1 MNPNHLGE
9 RLPPPEPSRR
19 ELMGGFAAAL
29 GAVLFSRKAEAAQP
43 RPPRPPRPKSTTA
56 NIIDYGAAEGGFDCT
71 QAFKRAFAVNAVV
84 QVPAGTFAAK
94 QIHIPAN
101 KTLLTAGPE
110 TVIQQLPHQPSGTSL
125 IRVMGSNVTIGS
137 FTAAGN
143 IASDMHEWMHSIEV
157 KANADT
163 GNLSNVVIGDIF
175 GRNVRGD
182 VICLSA
188 IPGFTLQS
196 VSLGNISGD
205 NVYRNVVTIA
215 GTSPSNAN
223 IQIASIR
230 GQRVGLYHF
239 DIEPDDT
246 SPPVIGVTVGEIV
259 GRNVGVV
266 GPNAAAF
273 VDAVSIRSLDL
284 SPDCGGSSPDYITTD
299 HTRPHGLQV
308 RNSKNLSIS
317 SLKARGLA
325 GQAIKFIDSTLP
337 TMTMH
342 ITSCEIIECAR
353 TETTYRAYIL
363 GKRTQSSII
372 IDRLHLS
379 LDRPELIGML
389 LCDGAK
395 VGSVTG
401 AFAPGSRFLN
411 DSSGAQFSSLQIDAP
426 EAILAINTNGAVFSG
441 GNANVLRLGYNCD
454 KLRFQN
460 MTLTGSCIGGSA
472 TQEHYFEKT
481 TLNGTYYENEVHRP
495 AA

>member
-1 MNPNHLGE
+1 MDQAQAGAP
-9 RLPPPEPSRR
+9 RLCGEPSRR
-19 ELMGGFAAAL
+19 ELMGGFVAAL
-29 GAVLFSRKAEAAQP
+29 GAVLFSGKAKAVRP
-43 RPPRPPRPKSTTA
+43 RPPSKIA
-56 NIIDYGAAEGGFDCT
+56 NIIDYGAKEGGFDCT
-71 QAFKRAFAVNAVV
+71 QAFKRAFGAASVV
-84 QVPAGTFAAK
+84 QVPAGMFAAT
-94 QIHIPAN
+94 QIDIPAN
-101 KTLLTAGPE
+101 KTLLTAGPA
-110 TVIQQLPHQPSGTSL
+110 TVIQQLPRQNSGTPL
-125 IRVMGSNVTIGS
+125 IRVVGSNVTIGS

-143 IASDMHEWMHSIEV
+143 IASDTGEWMHSVEV
-157 KANADT
+157 KAKAET
-163 GNLSNVVIGDIF
+163 GNLSNIVIGDIS

-182 VICLSA
+182 VIYLSA
-188 IPGFTLQS
+188 YPGFSLQS
-196 VSLGNISGD
+196 VSVGNISGD
-205 NVYRNVVTIA
+205 NVYRNVVSIV
-215 GTSPSNAN
+215 GSGPSNSN

-239 DIEPDDT
+239 DIEPDEA

-266 GPNAAAF
+266 GSNAAAF

-284 SPDCGGSSPDYITTD
+284 SPDCGGSSPDYISTD
-299 HTRPHGLQV
+299 YIRPHGLQV

-325 GQAIKFIDSTLP
+325 GQGIKFIDSALP

-342 ITSCEIIECAR
+342 ITSCEIVECAR

-372 IDRLHLS
+372 IDRLYLS
-379 LDRPELIGML
+379 LDRPALVGML

-395 VGSVTG
+395 VGSVAGT
-401 AFAPGSRFLN
+401 FASGTFLLN

-426 EAILAINTNGAVFSG
+426 EVILAINTNGAVFSG
-441 GNANVLRLGYNCD
+441 GNASVLRLGYNCD

-460 MTLTGSCIGGSA
+460 MTLTGSFIGGSA
-472 TQEHYFEKT
+472 TQEHYLEHT
-481 TLNGTYYENEVHRP
+481 TLNGTYYENEVNRP